1 MSDPVELA
9 EKKSGKSKNSIVSK
23 KSKKSN
29 ATPQAASEKGEIKS
43 HNSQVSQSK
52 TNNNNNIINNTE
64 ENNQNIQPAQKEE
77 IKPIEEVK
85 EETQPDNTQP
95 MMSVRAYLEQN
106 VTAVVQEALLEVAR
120 KRPPNPLQFVG
131 NYILERA
138 NGQ

>member
-9 EKKSGKSKNSIVSK
+9 EKKSGKSKNSLNSK

-29 ATPQAASEKGEIKS
+29 TNPQVSSEKGEIKS
-43 HNSQVSQSK
+43 HNSQTSQNK
-52 TNNNNNIINNTE
+52 NVTIEENQATQKDEMKPIVE
-64 ENNQNIQPAQKEE
+64 ENNPEVPTDIAQPT
-77 IKPIEEVK
+77 I
-85 EETQPDNTQP
+85 
-95 MMSVRAYLEQN
+95 SVRAYLEQN

>member
-9 EKKSGKSKNSIVSK
+9 EKKSGKSKNRQVSK

-29 ATPQAASEKGEIKS
+29 ATPQAGSEKGEIKS
-43 HNSQVSQSK
+43 NNSQVSQIK
-52 TNNNNNIINNTE
+52 NNNNNE
-64 ENNQNIQPAQKEE
+64 ENNQNIQPAKKEE
-77 IKPIEEVK
+77 IKPIEETNQ
-85 EETQPDNTQP
+85 ETQADSTQP

>member
-9 EKKSGKSKNSIVSK
+9 EKKSGKSKNSLNSK

-29 ATPQAASEKGEIKS
+29 TNPQATSEKGEIKS
-43 HNSQVSQSK
+43 QTSQNK
-52 TNNNNNIINNTE
+52 NINNE
-64 ENNQNIQPAQKEE
+64 ENIQVTQKEE
-77 IKPIEEVK
+77 TKNIIEETNL
-85 EETQPDNTQP
+85 ETAADTSQPTL
-95 MMSVRAYLEQN
+95 SVRAYLEQN
-106 VTAVVQEALLEVAR
+106 VTQVVQDALLEVAR